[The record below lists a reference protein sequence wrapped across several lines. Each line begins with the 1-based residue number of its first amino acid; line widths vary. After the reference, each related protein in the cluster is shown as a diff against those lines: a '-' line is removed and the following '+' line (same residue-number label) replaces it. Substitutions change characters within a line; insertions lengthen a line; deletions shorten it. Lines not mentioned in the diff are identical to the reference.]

1 MGAICHITPVLN
13 DILDLCR
20 FDLTYLTPPP
30 TKISQDAFRH
40 ITRASS
46 SRTGQKVGKS
56 RNFHQKVGKSR
67 NISTKK

>member
-30 TKISQDAFRH
+30 PKFHRMHFVTLPGHQVV
-40 ITRASS
+40 
-46 SRTGQKVGKS
+46 GQV
-56 RNFHQKVGKSR
+56 
-67 NISTKK
+67 KK